1 MRTIEKE
8 KKSFYE
14 VFVANDGTEFTDRD
28 ECRKYEESAK
38 GVLMAKIRPLV
49 VKETT
54 MEDLWGIGS
63 CDNTMWIVKV
73 DSQDAADIIMQVYLF
88 VNEHLLSGEF
98 TERVERARAL
108 VQRAFVEGEFLFIE
122 CGYEMDGFYF
132 IGTPNTMKDDLD
144 KLCVKHD

>member
-54 MEDLWGIGS
+54 TEDLWGIGS

-88 VNEHLLSGEF
+88 VNEHLLSGKY
-98 TERVERARAL
+98 TERIERARAL

-122 CGYEMDGFYF
+122 RGYEMDGFYF

-144 KLCVKHD
+144 KLCVKYD